1 MNEVDFKELDDFL
14 DSVKLKDKYKHVF
27 IENGIEDLETILELN
42 DEHLQIMKIPLG
54 HKLKILKKIKEHS
67 SSSTSSASPQ
77 KPIKSAMK
85 SGTSH
90 HSELV
95 ELKGP

>member
-1 MNEVDFKELDDFL
+1 MDDFL
-14 DSVKLKDKYKHVF
+14 DSVKLKDKYRHVF

-67 SSSTSSASPQ
+67 TSASSQASST

-85 SGTSH
+85 TGTSH

-95 ELKGP
+95 ELQAPEKVVTIN